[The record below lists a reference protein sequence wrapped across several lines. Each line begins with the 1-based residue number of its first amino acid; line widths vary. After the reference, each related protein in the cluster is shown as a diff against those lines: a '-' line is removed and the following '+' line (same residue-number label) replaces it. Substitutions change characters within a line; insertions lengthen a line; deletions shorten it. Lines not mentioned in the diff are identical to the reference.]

1 MLDTT
6 HRRDVACSGV
16 SFTISRK
23 RKTIMPSKSKPAK
36 KAAPAKKAS
45 KKPAAAAVAQRASIL
60 GHSATSVIKWMG
72 KQGFTS
78 EQAQN
83 AIAKLAT
90 GEVKPSTVATALS
103 DGKNPK
109 YNGNAA
115 TLSAAEIKQLKAAA
129 K

>member
-1 MLDTT
+1 
-6 HRRDVACSGV
+6 
-16 SFTISRK
+16 
-23 RKTIMPSKSKPAK
+23 MPSKSKPAK
-36 KAAPAKKAS
+36 KAVPAKKAS
-45 KKPAAAAVAQRASIL
+45 KKPAAAVAQRASIL

-83 AIAKLAT
+83 AVKKLAT
-90 GEVKPSTVATALS
+90 GDLKPSTVATALS
-103 DGKNPK
+103 DGKNEK
-109 YNGNAA
+109 YNHNAA